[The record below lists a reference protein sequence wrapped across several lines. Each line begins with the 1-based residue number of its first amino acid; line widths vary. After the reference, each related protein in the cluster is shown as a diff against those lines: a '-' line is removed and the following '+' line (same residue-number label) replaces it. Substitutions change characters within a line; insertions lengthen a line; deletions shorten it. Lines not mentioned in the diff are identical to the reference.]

1 MAKKKLVQSST
12 YKKGTEL
19 TDIEELVGILKFSS
33 VVYCKNQTIY
43 DDNSQSITVE
53 IHFNTEKAKQN
64 GK

>member
-1 MAKKKLVQSST
+1 MAKKKLVQSAT

-19 TDIEELVGILKFSS
+19 TDIKELKDIIKASN
-33 VVYCKNQTIY
+33 VVYCKQQTVY

-53 IHFNTEKAKQN
+53 IHFNPEKVKKN